1 VRPVTYCLVPR
12 DLAPRLHEQL
22 RRHFADDPDVRVVV
36 ERRGSDRRGA
46 RDRRAARDPLDGPVR
61 RQRRLVHSRAGRRIA
76 ERRATLAPVPAPAL
90 PRRARAHAARLSFLE
105 RVEPARRE
113 ARDAHS
119 ARLVVRFQSG
129 DPDVFSE
136 LYLMH
141 FPDVY
146 AYLRLVLRD
155 PHEAEDVAQETFLRA
170 FRALPR
176 YELRGRPFRGWL
188 FTIVRNLALNR
199 LEQSGRLE
207 TADPMELERRR
218 DAELAVGSEDAV
230 DALSWVSDS
239 DLLLF
244 VERLPLAQRQV
255 LMLRYMLDLPYR
267 DVAVVMGRSVE
278 DVRALH
284 KRAVAFIRQRLD
296 ALGRPTRRSRQLMR
310 GCVGQAVVLR
320 GRRFAIG
327 RP

>member
-1 VRPVTYCLVPR
+1 VTYCLVPR
-12 DLAPRLHEQL
+12 ELAPRLHEHL
-22 RRHFADDPDVRVVV
+22 RRHFADDPHVRVVV
-36 ERRGSDRRGA
+36 ERRGSERRGG
-46 RDRRAARDPLDGPVR
+46 RDRRRAGDALAGSVR
-61 RQRRLVHSRAGRRIA
+61 EERRLVHSRAGRRVV
-76 ERRATLAPVPAPAL
+76 ERRATLAPVSAPGL
-90 PRRARAHAARLSFLE
+90 PRRARAHAPQLCVVE
-105 RVEPARRE
+105 RIEPAQRE
-113 ARDAHS
+113 ARDAEA

-129 DPDVFSE
+129 DRDVFSE
-136 LYLMH
+136 LYLLH

-155 PHEAEDVAQETFLRA
+155 PHEAEDAAQEVFLRV
-170 FRALPR
+170 FSALPR

-199 LEQSGRLE
+199 LEQKGRLE
-207 TADPMELERRR
+207 TADPMELARRR
-218 DAELAVGSEDAV
+218 DAELSGFEETV

-239 DLLLF
+239 DLVMLI
-244 VERLPLAQRQV
+244 ERLPLAQRQV

-284 KRAVAFIRQRLD
+284 KRAVAFIRARLD
-296 ALGRPTRRSRQLMR
+296 ALGRPTRRSRKLMR
-310 GCVGQAVVLR
+310 RCVPQAVVLR